1 LLLSLVEGEMVAPA
15 VCQTLDNPDVHDIAT
30 LNVLTNQEAV
40 FVSW

>member
-1 LLLSLVEGEMVAPA
+1 MMSDF
-15 VCQTLDNPDVHDIAT
+15 DNLDVHDIAT